1 MNDLPP
7 NFYCGSTYFIKN
19 KSVIQFAAGPTLKNF
34 DIRMSNNSDY
44 VTVIHINALYL
55 DPADFPHTKLFDQE
69 IITYNTETAERLAN
83 LLLKNKFILTSAP
96 LDLLKFGRLNR
107 LDDFIDLP

>member
-34 DIRMSNNSDY
+34 DIRLSNNNDY

-55 DPADFPHTKLFDQE
+55 DSADFPHAKLFDQE
-69 IITYNTETAERLAN
+69 IITYNTETAERLAH
-83 LLLKNKFILTSAP
+83 LLLKNKFKLTSSP
-96 LDLLKFGRLNR
+96 LDLFELGCMNR
-107 LDDFIDLP
+107 LEDFIDLP